1 MKRLIVETPRLQ
13 LYEMELTDMASLS
26 SILQDEKV
34 MYAYNGAFT
43 EKETVAWMRKQLQRY
58 KEFGFGL

>member
-1 MKRLIVETPRLQ
+1 
-13 LYEMELTDMASLS
+13 MELTDMAPLS